1 MKKEESAAPVSISTG
16 LYFAL
21 FEPGYRTREAQ
32 HSLAA
37 TASARGARDVSHA
50 RGGSAGHGKQFVF

>member
-1 MKKEESAAPVSISTG
+1 MKKEESTAPVSISKG
-16 LYFAL
+16 LHFAL

-37 TASARGARDVSHA
+37 TTSARGARDVSHA
-50 RGGSAGHGKQFVF
+50 RGGSAGDGRQFVF